1 VYNHG
6 GERVRK
12 SGNVF
17 SGPLTDRLFIYSES
31 SQLLGEYAA
40 NGTAVAQYLWLGNM
54 PIGVIQSGQVYAI
67 HTDHLTTPR
76 AVINSQGTT
85 VWRWE
90 SLDQPFGESLADED
104 PDGDGVTFEFNL
116 RFPGQYFDEE
126 TGLHYNY
133 FRDYDPT
140 TGRYIQSDP
149 IGLDGGI
156 NTYAYVASSPLML
169 TDPEGLDY
177 WVENADPSESG
188 LGMHQSICVGTHTGV
203 GKKNGSAYCISFGRK
218 PGQKDCYFECDGHVY
233 VDRSPSGPID
243 FPLFRKTSSQTDRK
257 IKAKLQAML
266 RQPNRPW
273 DVIGGENCRVFSQ
286 AVFWVLVNEYGGESW
301 PNILMNGGL

>member
-1 VYNHG
+1 MYNHG

-76 AVINSQGTT
+76 AVINSEGTT

-90 SLDQPFGESLADED
+90 SLAQPFGESLADND

-133 FRDYDPT
+133 FRDYEPN
-140 TGRYIQSDP
+140 TGRYMQSDP
-149 IGLDGGI
+149 IGLRGGI
-156 NTYAYVASSPLML
+156 STYAYAVGNPVNHSDIFGLFAIGPYTQLGGGIGGRAICDGYFLTFELFWTESCTIDCARRHEESHLEDIRIRNPGLCYSLGDSEKMVVVAS
-169 TDPEGLDY
+169 
-177 WVENADPSESG
+177 NAAEKDWTE
-188 LGMHQSICVGTHTGV
+188 H
-203 GKKNGSAYCISFGRK
+203 KAYSRELSCLKAKFEDCDSDNCANAIKERISFVERIIATRGWN
-218 PGQKDCYFECDGHVY
+218 
-233 VDRSPSGPID
+233 SP
-243 FPLFRKTSSQTDRK
+243 
-257 IKAKLQAML
+257 
-266 RQPNRPW
+266 
-273 DVIGGENCRVFSQ
+273 
-286 AVFWVLVNEYGGESW
+286 
-301 PNILMNGGL
+301 